1 MLTLHIYAVA
11 YNVGAEARPPTL
23 RGVTGPRLHL
33 IFDADDTLWEANIL
47 FDRAINDFIEWIAHP
62 TSDKASIRATLNDI
76 EAANAFAHGYG
87 TRVFLMSLH
96 ECFERMLERPP
107 AADDVARIE
116 KLAEPLLTHAIEP
129 IDGVESTLIEL
140 GARHDLLMLTK
151 GDEREQQE
159 KIDLSG
165 FASHF
170 RRIVIVPEKSTEV
183 YVNLVEV
190 EALDPARTWMIG
202 NSPKSDI
209 GPALAAGLGAVFIP
223 NANTWVLERDDLD
236 ESAERLVQLERFV
249 DLLSHF

>member
-1 MLTLHIYAVA
+1 MPET
-11 YNVGAEARPPTL
+11 
-23 RGVTGPRLHL
+23 RLHL

-47 FDRAINDFIEWIAHP
+47 FERAINDFIEWIAHP
-62 TSDKASIRATLNDI
+62 TSDKTSIRATLNDI
-76 EAANAFAHGYG
+76 EAANAVAHGYG

-107 AADDVARIE
+107 TDDDAARIE
-116 KLAEPLLTHAIEP
+116 KLAKPLLTHAIEP
-129 IDGVESTLIEL
+129 IDGVEATLVEL
-140 GARHDLLMLTK
+140 HRRHDLLLLTK

-165 FASHF
+165 FARHF
-170 RRIVIVPEKSTEV
+170 RRIVIVPEKNPEV
-183 YVNLVEV
+183 YVELVET

-209 GPALAAGLGAVFIP
+209 RPALAAGLGAVFIP
-223 NANTWVLERDDLD
+223 NANTWALEHDEVD
-236 ESAERLVQLERFV
+236 ESAERLVQLERFA

>member
-1 MLTLHIYAVA
+1 MLGT
-11 YNVGAEARPPTL
+11 
-23 RGVTGPRLHL
+23 RLHL

-47 FDRAINDFIEWIAHP
+47 FERAINDFIEWIAHP

-76 EAANAFAHGYG
+76 EAANAVAHGYG

-96 ECFERMLERPP
+96 ECFERMLERAPT
-107 AADDVARIE
+107 AEDAARIE

-129 IDGVESTLIEL
+129 IDGVETTLVEL
-140 GARHDLLMLTK
+140 RRRHDLLLLTK
-151 GDEREQQE
+151 GDEREQRE

-165 FASHF
+165 FARHF
-170 RRIVIVPEKSTEV
+170 RRIVIVPEKNAEV
-183 YVNLVEV
+183 YVELVEA

-223 NANTWVLERDDLD
+223 NANTWALEHDEVD
-236 ESAERLVQLERFV
+236 ESSERLVQVERFV